1 MKSGPANLR
10 SHTRLGQAASAS
22 THKPNHIDV
31 ANANVDDA
39 MDVLRTPEAR
49 FANLT
54 GYPFAP
60 HYTDVM
66 AAGTEAL
73 RMHYVDEGPRDGAP
87 IVLLHG
93 EPTWSYLYRT
103 MIPPLAQA
111 GRRVLAPDLIG
122 FGRSDKPGRID
133 DYTYL
138 RHVQWVT
145 SWFEALDL
153 TDVTVVVQD
162 WGSLIGLRIVAEQNA
177 RFARVVV
184 ANGFLPTADHPVPP
198 AFRIW
203 RAFAKYSP
211 WLNAGR
217 IVGVGTA
224 TKVSAAVRA
233 GYDAPFPDKSYLA
246 GARAFPQLVPTSPSD
261 AAVPANRAAWEVLG
275 RFDKP
280 FLALFGAKD
289 PILGAADQPLIEHVP
304 GAAGQPHARLHGGH
318 FVQEDCGPEL
328 AERILGW

>member
-1 MKSGPANLR
+1 MPPAQWAEYAEGGNANLGD
-10 SHTRLGQAASAS
+10 TMEL
-22 THKPNHIDV
+22 
-31 ANANVDDA
+31 
-39 MDVLRTPEAR
+39 LRTPDAR
-49 FANLT
+49 FANLS
-54 GYPFAP
+54 GYPFEP
-60 HYTDVM
+60 HYVDVM
-66 AAGTEAL
+66 AAGTDAV

-103 MIPPLAQA
+103 MIPPLAEA
-111 GRRVLAPDLIG
+111 GHRVLAPDLIG
-122 FGRSDKPGRID
+122 FGRSDKPGHID

-162 WGSLIGLRIVAEQNA
+162 WGSLIGLRIVAEQSA

-184 ANGFLPTADHPVPP
+184 ANGFLPTADRPVPP

-211 WLNAGR
+211 WLSAGR
-217 IVGVGTA
+217 LVGVGTA
-224 TKVSAAVRA
+224 SKVPAAVRA
-233 GYDAPFPDKSYLA
+233 GYDAPFPDKSYQA
-246 GARAFPQLVPTSPSD
+246 GARAFPQLVPTSPD
-261 AAVPANRAAWEVLG
+261 DPAVPANRAAWEVLG
-275 RFDKP
+275 RWDKP
-280 FLALFGAKD
+280 LLALFGAKD
-289 PILGAADQPLIEHVP
+289 PILGAADRPLIAHVP
-304 GAAGQPHARLHGGH
+304 GAAGQPHARLHGSH

-328 AERILGW
+328 AERILAWK